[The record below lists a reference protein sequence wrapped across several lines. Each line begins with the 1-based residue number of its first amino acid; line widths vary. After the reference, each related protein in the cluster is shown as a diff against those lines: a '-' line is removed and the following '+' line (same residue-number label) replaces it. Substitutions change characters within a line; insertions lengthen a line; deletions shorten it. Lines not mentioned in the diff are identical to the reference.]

1 MALPLKQ
8 ASKLGDIM
16 AKHGISGSISMK
28 KSSKPSIDDEEVDV
42 ESEDDQSELE
52 LCISDLADAVVAGDK
67 DSVKSALRDLVD
79 CIKYE
84 DEEQDAQ
91 LGE

>member
-1 MALPLKQ
+1 MAVLPADK
-8 ASKLGDIM
+8 AKGLGDIM
-16 AKHGISGSISMK
+16 AKNGLGASLAMK
-28 KSSKPSIDDEEVDV
+28 GPSEPSADEDADAP
-42 ESEDDQSELE
+42 EDDQSELD
-52 LCISDLADAVVAGDK
+52 LCIADLADAVVAGDK
-67 DSVKSALRDLVD
+67 DSIKAAFRDLVD